1 MRNVQ
6 MALVE
11 QPMPF
16 ILLGEPDLLK
26 MGFNA
31 TRHLGSVRETYHE
44 SDFSTANTFLS
55 EATVSAVTGTPMIG
69 ILTASLCLMNRNLIN
84 NYDEMPEL
92 CESDDE
98 SCTDYDDMPELE
110 D

>member
-26 MGFNA
+26 MGFDA
-31 TRHLGSVRETYHE
+31 RRHLGSVRETYHVVRLQYGE
-44 SDFSTANTFLS
+44 QVLA
-55 EATVSAVTGTPMIG
+55 
-69 ILTASLCLMNRNLIN
+69 
-84 NYDEMPEL
+84 
-92 CESDDE
+92 
-98 SCTDYDDMPELE
+98 
-110 D
+110 